1 MFKISQVLLLTF
13 IVMLQFIIYDIF
25 THILK
30 DESVFSV
37 PTEKAGNTYSEV
49 HKVVAKIA
57 KRLSSLSGHMLL
69 VLICTTN
76 ENTENK
82 YMLYM

>member
-1 MFKISQVLLLTF
+1 M
-13 IVMLQFIIYDIF
+13 IVIYIF
-25 THILK
+25 THIFK

-37 PTEKAGNTYSEV
+37 PTENAGNTDSEV

-69 VLICTTN
+69 VLICTMN

>member
-1 MFKISQVLLLTF
+1 MI
-13 IVMLQFIIYDIF
+13 DIF
-25 THILK
+25 IDIHMFK

-37 PTEKAGNTYSEV
+37 PTEEPGNIYSKV

-69 VLICTTN
+69 VLICTVNDNREKKTHACSIC
-76 ENTENK
+76 
-82 YMLYM
+82 

>member
-1 MFKISQVLLLTF
+1 MIF
-13 IVMLQFIIYDIF
+13 IYIF
-25 THILK
+25 THIFK
-30 DESVFSV
+30 VESVFSV
-37 PTEKAGNTYSEV
+37 STEKPGNTYSEV

-57 KRLSSLSGHMLL
+57 KRLGSRSGHMLL

>member
-1 MFKISQVLLLTF
+1 MIF
-13 IVMLQFIIYDIF
+13 IYIF
-25 THILK
+25 THIFK
-30 DESVFSV
+30 VESVFSV
-37 PTEKAGNTYSEV
+37 STEKPGNTYSEV

-57 KRLSSLSGHMLL
+57 KRLGSRSGHMLL
-69 VLICTTN
+69 VLICTMN

>member
-1 MFKISQVLLLTF
+1 M
-13 IVMLQFIIYDIF
+13 IVIYIF
-25 THILK
+25 THIFK

-37 PTEKAGNTYSEV
+37 PTEKAGNTHSEV

-57 KRLSSLSGHMLL
+57 KRLGSLSGHMLL
-69 VLICTTN
+69 VLICNMN

>member
-1 MFKISQVLLLTF
+1 M
-13 IVMLQFIIYDIF
+13 IVIYIF
-25 THILK
+25 THIFK

-37 PTEKAGNTYSEV
+37 STEKPGNTYSEV

-69 VLICTTN
+69 VLICTMN

>member
-1 MFKISQVLLLTF
+1 M
-13 IVMLQFIIYDIF
+13 IVIYIF
-25 THILK
+25 THIFK

-57 KRLSSLSGHMLL
+57 KRLGSRSGHMLL
-69 VLICTTN
+69 VLICTMN

-82 YMLYM
+82 IDVVYVKRLQSFK